1 MPATGCGWWAG
12 WVRDRLLDRPD
23 DGDLDF
29 ATDARPPETL
39 RLLKRW
45 GGSAPWTSGMEF
57 GTIGVEKAGIRVE
70 VTTFRSEVYEPGSRN
85 PRVEF
90 GDSLQTD
97 LSRRDFTV
105 NTMAIALPDVEL
117 VDLFGGISD
126 LVARRL
132 KTPLAPSISFSDDPL
147 RMLRAFRFA
156 STLGFD
162 IDAEVLEAVRQ
173 MHDRLAI
180 VSRERIRDE
189 FCKLMLGPA
198 VSRALEMA
206 TDAGLAGEFLPELPG
221 LKLEQDPIHRHK
233 DVFHHTLAVLDN
245 AISGEK
251 DGPDLVLRLA
261 ALLHDIGKPRT
272 REITPRGV
280 TFYHHEVVGAQ
291 MTEARDARAA
301 VSDPD
306 DRGGQDP
313 GLPPPAVPHLPAGLD
328 RPGGAPLRPRCR
340 TPAGDP
346 ERPGAL
352 RLHYT
357 QPPKG
362 RPARQADGRPGGVDF
377 RSQLPGGAKATAA
390 GTGRERG
397 NEAPEPQAGPDRRR
411 GAGLLDGG
419 AAGRGRD
426 QQAGGLLPAGRL
438 VRREAKSV
446 SGPKPPEAGWYNAVA
461 DHLGSAYLGFEFT
474 QGTEQEVDF
483 LYNALSLKPGARLL
497 DVGTGPGRH
506 AVEFAK
512 RGVQVVGIDISSRF
526 LAIARERASEAG
538 DSGFLL

>member
-1 MPATGCGWWAG
+1 MRDLSADAVPALALELAGRFRDAGYGLWLVGG

-29 ATDARPPETL
+29 ATDARPEESL
-39 RLLKRW
+39 RLIKRW
-45 GGSAPWTSGMEF
+45 GGSVPWTSGMEF
-57 GTIGVEKAGIRVE
+57 GTIGVEKAGARIE

-117 VDLFGGISD
+117 VDPFGGISD

-132 KTPLAPSISFSDDPL
+132 RTPLAPSISFSDDPL

-156 STLGFD
+156 STLGLE
-162 IDAEVLEAVRQ
+162 IDEQVLEAVRQ

-198 VSRALEMA
+198 ASRALEMA

-245 AISGEK
+245 AISAEK

-261 ALLHDIGKPRT
+261 ALMHDIGKPRT
-272 REITPRGV
+272 REITPKGV

-291 MTEARDARAA
+291 MTEARMRELRFPTRLIQEVKTLVYLHLRFHTFGLGWTDRAVRRYVRDAGPLLGTLNMLVRSDCTTRNPRKAA
-301 VSDPD
+301 QLDKRMD
-306 DRGGQDP
+306 DLEEWIDDLSSREELKQ
-313 GLPPPAVPHLPAGLD
+313 
-328 RPGGAPLRPRCR
+328 LRP
-340 TPAGDP
+340 
-346 ERPGAL
+346 AL
-352 RLHYT
+352 
-357 QPPKG
+357 
-362 RPARQADGRPGGVDF
+362 D
-377 RSQLPGGAKATAA
+377 
-390 GTGRERG
+390 G
-397 NEAPEPQAGPDRRR
+397 NEVME
-411 GAGLLDGG
+411 
-419 AAGRGRD
+419 
-426 QQAGGLLPAGRL
+426 
-438 VRREAKSV
+438 
-446 SGPKPPEAGWYNAVA
+446 
-461 DHLGSAYLGFEFT
+461 HL
-474 QGTEQEVDF
+474 
-483 LYNALSLKPGARLL
+483 NLKPGRIVGEALDFLMEVRLDEGEIPKEEAYRRL
-497 DVGTGPGRH
+497 D
-506 AVEFAK
+506 AWYA
-512 RGVQVVGIDISSRF
+512 
-526 LAIARERASEAG
+526 ERQKA
-538 DSGFLL
+538 